1 MLVIVFSSLDAGIAD
16 LKKVQEQLKIYR
28 QAVLKKAFEGEAKIK
43 LLKDIAEVKR
53 GKSKHRPRNDK
64 KLFGCPYPFIQTGE
78 VRKANGG
85 IIKNFENTYSEFGL
99 QQSKLWPK
107 GTLCLT
113 IAANIGETAFLG
125 FDACFPDSVV
135 GIKADESVLNIN
147 YFNYFIQLTKSEL
160 DRKASA
166 TAQKN
171 INLEF
176 LEALEIPI
184 YSLQEQ
190 AQIVKEIESRLSVC
204 DAVEQQI
211 KESLNQAEA
220 LRQSIL
226 KKAFEG
232 NLLTEEE
239 IEACKQEPDYEPAAM
254 LLEKIKAEKEA
265 NKTVK
270 KMKKK

>member
-1 MLVIVFSSLDAGIAD
+1 
-16 LKKVQEQLKIYR
+16 
-28 QAVLKKAFEGEAKIK
+28 
-43 LLKDIAEVKR
+43 
-53 GKSKHRPRNDK
+53 
-64 KLFGCPYPFIQTGE
+64 
-78 VRKANGG
+78 
-85 IIKNFENTYSEFGL
+85 
-99 QQSKLWPK
+99 
-107 GTLCLT
+107 
-113 IAANIGETAFLG
+113 
-125 FDACFPDSVV
+125 
-135 GIKADESVLNIN
+135 LNIN

-166 TAQKN
+166 TPQTN

-204 DAVEQQI
+204 NAVEQQI

-232 NLLTEEE
+232 NLLTKEE

-254 LLEKIKAEKEA
+254 LLDKIKAEKEA

-270 KMKKK
+270 QMKKK